1 VLMLCGQEEG
11 KTEMQR
17 EHREMVSE
25 CRRLGLKGSGI
36 RYERRRARR
45 AAQAPIVKS
54 GTHGRAP
61 EPTLLCESEAWV
73 PPWVCLGSSDNG
85 HYLFPLG
92 CIVQN
97 ISAGV
102 AHHRLIP
109 LCGGRRAARLARVL
123 AALCDV
129 LAEHLLAGDIL
140 YE

>member
-1 VLMLCGQEEG
+1 MESRKRREG
-11 KTEMQR
+11 ESIGKQPR
-17 EHREMVSE
+17 VA
-25 CRRLGLKGSGI
+25 CRRA
-36 RYERRRARR
+36 RAFATERRRARR

-54 GTHGRAP
+54 GTHRRAP